1 MQEPKNLNPA
11 SPQSCMKGMDN
22 LGQTCFFNAA
32 VQCILFSPNST
43 NYFLKCAPDLNP
55 KRKGASTVS
64 QAFVDLARSY
74 WNSGAQGEVADVR
87 PVYDAFCK
95 ATRSFKPGQQHDAHE
110 AMVCMLDKLHEGLS
124 RLKPGDLGVA
134 KDPSICGAEWTSS
147 LKQECSIVSE
157 VFRGQIR
164 VTVQGEG
171 YTSVTYDHFTTLS
184 LAVNEASALS
194 IGGEFVGPACR
205 HVLWMSMMRH
215 GHLRC
220 RQGICVAYTCILH
233 GEIPDRA
240 CPFSELGAFGPFVF
254 TETEVRAPPLHAT
267 RHTLTMQKNVGR
279 PHDAATASGTQSRQG
294 QTPPVQST
302 HPCQCARTGQSAC
315 QTCAYPI
322 QTPDDQVN
330 LTDHLYPD
338 WRRALRA
345 ASHACRMFIG
355 AVGSFRAFLNFR

>member
-11 SPQSCMKGMDN
+11 SPQSCMKGLDN

-194 IGGEFVGPACR
+194 G
-205 HVLWMSMMRH
+205 
-215 GHLRC
+215 
-220 RQGICVAYTCILH
+220 CVQRFMAPETV
-233 GEIPDRA
+233 PD
-240 CPFSELGAFGPFVF
+240 FKEGDKTMQV
-254 TETEVRAPPLHAT
+254 
-267 RHTLTMQKNVGR
+267 TLTKAFTYLPRILVMHLKRFDGSATKLDKFVDY
-279 PHDAATASGTQSRQG
+279 PFELSLSTYAASEHVHHHYQLFAVCLHRGTESEG
-294 QTPPVQST
+294 
-302 HPCQCARTGQSAC
+302 HYAAC
-315 QTCAYPI
+315 CEANGMWFLL
-322 QTPDDQVN
+322 DDQ
-330 LTDHLYPD
+330 
-338 WRRALRA
+338 
-345 ASHACRMFIG
+345 SSQRMENINHVIQRD
-355 AVGSFRAFLNFR
+355 AYILMYKRL

>member
-1 MQEPKNLNPA
+1 MSHDPCLEEVWFQ
-11 SPQSCMKGMDN
+11 SPPGMFHVLRLSPDPSLKRHVFCEIDRTGGWWGGNRNAQSKAVGRAVGRGMGGEWVLQSAPGK
-22 LGQTCFFNAA
+22 LG
-32 VQCILFSPNST
+32 
-43 NYFLKCAPDLNP
+43 KE
-55 KRKGASTVS
+55 GM
-64 QAFVDLARSY
+64 LAKIVLCV
-74 WNSGAQGEVADVR
+74 WL
-87 PVYDAFCK
+87 
-95 ATRSFKPGQQHDAHE
+95 
-110 AMVCMLDKLHEGLS
+110 LDK
-124 RLKPGDLGVA
+124 
-134 KDPSICGAEWTSS
+134 
-147 LKQECSIVSE
+147 SIVL
-157 VFRGQIR
+157 VPDGCL
-164 VTVQGEG
+164 EG
-171 YTSVTYDHFTTLS
+171 GRTGRLVSADAKILS
-184 LAVNEASALS
+184 P

-220 RQGICVAYTCILH
+220 RQGICVAYVRILH
-233 GEIPDRA
+233 GKIPDRA

-254 TETEVRAPPLHAT
+254 TETEVRAPPLHAS

-279 PHDAATASGTQSRQG
+279 RHDAATASGTQSRQG